1 MQATIY
7 VTNEAYQAAQ
17 SIKDLDYYDR
27 MNLCDEIS
35 DLAERPGYHFKNAN
49 KLKLAPLPDAANIIR
64 PDTLE
69 VSMPANLRG
78 CIFEMAPNLPLGYAD
93 IVGYWSGGT
102 VNTNTSGGVYF
113 QCPLNEYMV
122 DLGHNA
128 CDAPIVNDRLLS
140 EGVVVAISG
149 LAKILTNLT
158 PEDFIEIRVPIDQN
172 MLSVEGCSFNS
183 GSQYK
188 ATNGCYE
195 LVFLKVADILASPD
209 TDRVYID
216 LLRHELLDYGYWY

>member
-7 VTNEAYQAAQ
+7 VTAEAYQTAQ
-17 SIKDLDYYDR
+17 MIKDLDYNDR
-27 MNLCDEIS
+27 MNLCDEIA
-35 DLAERPGYHFKNAN
+35 DLAERPGYHLKNAN
-49 KLKLAPLPDAANIIR
+49 KLKLAPLPEKANIIR
-64 PDTLE
+64 LDTLE

-78 CIFEMAPNLPLGYAD
+78 CIFEKAPNLPSDYAD
-93 IVGYWSGGT
+93 IVGYWSGKT
-102 VNTNTSGGVYF
+102 VNTNTSGAVYF

-149 LAKILTNLT
+149 ISEILTNLT
-158 PEDFIEIRVPIDQN
+158 PEDFIEIRVPIDLG
-172 MLSVEGCSFNS
+172 MLGIEGCSF
-183 GSQYK
+183 GTGAAYK
-188 ATNGCYE
+188 ANDGIYE
-195 LVFLKVADILASPD
+195 LVYLKVADILASPD
-209 TDRVYID
+209 KDQVFID